1 METTILRSL
10 RVLVKETVQPADLVI
25 VGGLIAEVAPHG
37 SQADGLELGNLLITP
52 GFVDLHSDAVEKEIE
67 PRPGASFAVR
77 PSLIEL
83 DRKLA
88 MAGITTMFHAVSF
101 NDEALSGNRATEAAI
116 NIIREIDSANRT
128 VLAVDNFIHARYEIT
143 SFKSGA
149 AIKELIEDR
158 CVKMVSIMDHSPGQ
172 GQFKTVQSW
181 KNYHKPVFDISDEE
195 ADIIIGKKE
204 QIDMNLAYKL
214 MRELLVCAD
223 EHGLVALSHDDDR
236 PEKID
241 MLKELGVSVTE
252 FPLNIETAKYAVD
265 SGIHAGMGAPNVVR
279 GKSQS
284 GNISARELVERG
296 CCDFLCSDYHPASM
310 LQAAWAMN
318 REMGLDLGQAI
329 GMISS
334 VPAAISGLDDRG
346 EIAQGL
352 IADLLVIDDRDIP
365 KVVTTMKEGDVIYSS
380 LGCLCG

>member
-1 METTILRSL
+1 MDKTILRSK
-10 RVLVKETVQPADLVI
+10 RVLIEETIQAADLVI
-25 VGGLIAEVAPHG
+25 VGGLIADVAPHG
-37 SQADGLELGNLLITP
+37 SEAGGLELGDLLVTP

-67 PRPGASFAVR
+67 PRPGASFPVR
-77 PSLIEL
+77 PSLVEL
-83 DRKLA
+83 DRRLA

-101 NDEALSGNRATEAAI
+101 NDEALSGNRATEAAVK
-116 NIIREIDSANRT
+116 IIREIDSANRS

-143 SFKSGA
+143 SFKSAA

-158 CVKMVSIMDHSPGQ
+158 SVKMVSIMDHSPGQ
-172 GQFKTVQSW
+172 GQFKTVESW
-181 KNYHKPVFDISDEE
+181 KNYHKPVFDLSDEE

-204 QIDMNLAYKL
+204 QVDMNRAYEL
-214 MRELLVCAD
+214 MRELLSFAA
-223 EHGLVALSHDDDR
+223 EHGLVSLSHDDDR

-252 FPLNIETAKYAVD
+252 FPLNIETAEYAIE
-265 SGIHAGMGAPNVVR
+265 SGIHTGMGAPNVVR

-310 LQAAWAMN
+310 LQAVWAMH

-334 VPAAISGLDDRG
+334 VPAAISGLGDRG
-346 EIAQGL
+346 KIVSGL

-365 KVVTTMKEGDVIYSS
+365 KVVTTIKEGDVIYSS